1 MIWVTTSSIARSH
14 LLPMQVCVCVTLLR
28 QALPEPIASY
38 NKEQTMNEQELLAMD
53 KQELIDI
60 LLDLNPDQEDC
71 WDYDKHDLTYMIL
84 ELL

>member
-1 MIWVTTSSIARSH
+1 
-14 LLPMQVCVCVTLLR
+14 
-28 QALPEPIASY
+28 
-38 NKEQTMNEQELLAMD
+38 MNEQELLAMD